1 MPTTTATISLTNDIA
16 SVPTSVTAS
25 FDLLKAGSTEGMDE
39 MTSKRKVFKSTDQ
52 VDLITA
58 LEAPGVADTAADAS
72 ADSHNY
78 VYIFNASTVSTDY
91 ITVTQGNAAGSS
103 TEVIVEQIGRLYA
116 GDWMFIPWSS
126 QVTASGDD
134 VGDICV
140 KPSTANEM
148 PIEYMLF
155 S

>member
-1 MPTTTATISLTNDIA
+1 MPTTTATVSITNDIA
-16 SVPTSVTAS
+16 SVPVSVSAS
-25 FDLLKAGSTEGMDE
+25 FNLLKAGSTEGMDE

-58 LEAPGVADTAADAS
+58 LEAPGVAGTLDAAADS
-72 ADSHNY
+72 SHNF

-91 ITVTQGNAAGSS
+91 ITVTQGHAAGSS

-116 GDWMFIPWSS
+116 GDWMFIPWNS
-126 QVTASGDD
+126 QVTADAQD

-148 PIEYMLF
+148 PIEYVLI

>member
-1 MPTTTATISLTNDIA
+1 MPTTTATISLTNDIT
-16 SVPTSVTAS
+16 SVPVSISAS
-25 FDLLKAGSTEGMDE
+25 FNLLKAGSTEGMDE

-58 LEAPGVADTAADAS
+58 LEAPGVADTASDA
-72 ADSHNY
+72 AATAHNF

-91 ITVTQGNAAGSS
+91 ITVTQGDAAGAS

-116 GDWMFIPWSS
+116 GDWMFIPWNAADNT
-126 QVTASGDD
+126 Q
-134 VGDICV
+134 DIAI

-148 PIEYMLF
+148 PIEYVLIN
-155 S
+155 